1 MTVLESRAGALTMA
15 EAAPS
20 LADLPAPR
28 RTAIATLFREA
39 WRTARELADLYAAFA
54 GRTSIG
60 ALRAALD
67 ELATRKRAHVPALA
81 ALAPVLDPE
90 GGESRALLGAPA
102 AREPLPGGRSD
113 LFARAFEAESTLDAA
128 FREIGA
134 LLGDPAR
141 CPALPP
147 LAAESARHRARL
159 RELYLRYS

>member
-1 MTVLESRAGALTMA
+1 MTVLESPAGALTMA
-15 EAAPS
+15 ETAPS
-20 LADLPAPR
+20 LAELPVPR

-39 WRTARELADLYAAFA
+39 WRTARDLAELYAAFA
-54 GRTSIG
+54 GRTAIE

-67 ELATRKRAHVPALA
+67 ELATRKRAQVTALA

-90 GGESRALLGAPA
+90 GGESRALLGAT
-102 AREPLPGGRSD
+102 AREPVSGGRTGP
-113 LFARAFEAESTLDAA
+113 FARAFEAESTLDAA

-141 CPALPP
+141 CPGLPP